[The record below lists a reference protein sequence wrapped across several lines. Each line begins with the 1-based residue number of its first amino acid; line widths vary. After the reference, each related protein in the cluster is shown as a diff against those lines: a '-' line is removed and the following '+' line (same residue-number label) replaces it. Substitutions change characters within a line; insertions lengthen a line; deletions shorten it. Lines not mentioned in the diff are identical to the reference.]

1 MKCIKCDKDAG
12 KIDRDNNG
20 GKCPSCQ
27 HVFVSV
33 PDEDGLTDKVIQT
46 AENMVTSDGMFYFLK
61 SHLKYQLLRRTRK
74 RLKWTFWFISFF
86 LLSLV
91 ISLVLTIKGDGIIFL
106 FISGSLLFIAL
117 SRKSA
122 FHKTIERQDI
132 IIDKWIKINPNNK
145 LLSKKNSFTVQK
157 NQEPRKDLE
166 EISFE
171 RVLIC
176 DRDEYVDFF
185 LANLFHFH
193 YSCPVLGG
201 NNYPDN
207 VCPDML
213 KRLKKNQQ
221 LDIFL
226 LHDYSPKGY
235 AFAKLIKND
244 PRWFGE
250 HPHFNIVDLGLLQ
263 EQLSMFKSMLIREK
277 DLSKKSASFPTSQPY
292 KKVAELTLFQPEGLI
307 ALCGMAINEKVPL
320 HEVSSKTNDSFGGY
334 G

>member
-1 MKCIKCDKDAG
+1 MKCIKCDKDTG
-12 KIDRDNNG
+12 KIDRNKNG

-27 HVFVSV
+27 HVFVTA

-46 AENMVTSDGMFYFLK
+46 AEDLVTSDGMFYFLK

-74 RLKWTFWFISFF
+74 RLKWTSWFISF
-86 LLSLV
+86 LLLFIV
-91 ISLVLTIKGDGIIFL
+91 ISLVLGLRGGLMIFTIIAGIALFVTSLIKG
-106 FISGSLLFIAL
+106 AL
-117 SRKSA
+117 Y
-122 FHKTIERQDI
+122 KTKNRLDYIV
-132 IIDKWIKINPNNK
+132 DKWIQINPNNK
-145 LLSKKNSFTVQK
+145 LLSKNNSFIAPK
-157 NQEPRKDLE
+157 NQELLKDLE

-250 HPHFNIVDLGLLQ
+250 HSHFNFVDLGLLQ
-263 EQLSMFKSMLIREK
+263 EQLPIYKSMMVREK
-277 DLSKKSASFPTSQPY
+277 DLSKKNTRVQTLGSNR
-292 KKVAELTLFQPEGLI
+292 KVAELTLFQPEALI
-307 ALCGMAINEKVPL
+307 SLCGMAINEKVPF
-320 HEVSSKTNDSFGGY
+320 HEVSSKANDSSGGY